1 MNHSRVAPSSE
12 EGGLAVAAFYR
23 FVYLDDLDALSA
35 NLYASAARLGIK
47 GTVLLAAEGINGGLC
62 GGRPQLEAWLDAL
75 RLDERF
81 RGLPVS
87 YSSAAPGNPV
97 FDRLKVRVQPEILS
111 FGQPGCHPAERAGT
125 ATDSADWNALLENPE
140 VTVVDVR
147 NRYETAIGAF
157 PGSLDPGT
165 GAFREFPRFA
175 QRALHPATHPQVALY
190 CTGGI
195 RCEKASAYLLNQ
207 GFETVYQLSGGILG
221 YLANAPEAENHW
233 QGECFVFD
241 QRMSLDHQL
250 RQAQPCSARHW
261 AWA

>member
-1 MNHSRVAPSSE
+1 MDPSGLAPSCAE
-12 EGGLAVAAFYR
+12 EATAVAAFYR
-23 FVYLDDLDALSA
+23 FAYLDDLDALRGS
-35 NLYASAARLGIK
+35 LYASAARLGIK
-47 GTVLLAAEGINGGLC
+47 GTILLAAEGINGGLC
-62 GGRPQLEAWLDAL
+62 GGRPQLQAWLDQL

-87 YSSAAPGNPV
+87 YSCAAPGNPV
-97 FDRLKVRVQPEILS
+97 FDRLKVRVKPEVVS
-111 FGQPGCHPAERAGT
+111 FGQPGCRPAERAGT
-125 ATDSADWNALLENPE
+125 PVEGADWNALLDDPE

-165 GAFREFPRFA
+165 DAFREFPRFA
-175 QRALHPATHPQVALY
+175 ERALHPARHPQVALY

-207 GFETVYQLSGGILG
+207 GFEAVYQLSGGILG

-241 QRMSLDHQL
+241 QRGSVDRQL
-250 RQAQPCSARHW
+250 RQGRLSPAPMLRP
-261 AWA
+261 

>member
-1 MNHSRVAPSSE
+1 ME
-12 EGGLAVAAFYR
+12 VAAFYR
-23 FVYLDDLDALSA
+23 FVHLDDLDALRGS
-35 NLYASAARLGIK
+35 LHASAAGLGIK

-62 GGRPQLEAWLDAL
+62 GGRPQLEAWLDRL

-87 YSSAAPGNPV
+87 YSRAAPGNPV
-97 FDRLKVRVQPEILS
+97 FDRLKVRVKPEIVS
-111 FGQPGCHPAERAGT
+111 FGQPGCRPAERAGT
-125 ATDSADWNALLENPE
+125 PVDGADWDALLDDAE

-157 PGSLDPGT
+157 PGSLEPGT

-175 QRALHPATHPQVALY
+175 ERALHPARHPQVALY

-207 GFETVYQLSGGILG
+207 GFEAVYQLSGGILG
-221 YLANAPEAENHW
+221 YLANAPEAENRW

-241 QRMSLDHQL
+241 QRLSVDRQL
-250 RQAQPCSARHW
+250 RQGRRPAPTLPP
-261 AWA
+261 